1 MENKIKHVGIVES
14 IKDDCVKVRIIQSS
28 ACSACK
34 AAKQCHASESKEK
47 IVDVFTENSNEF
59 IKGQNVIVMASYNVG
74 LYAVTLGMVFPMVL
88 MILVLLSMTL
98 FGYSEMTAA
107 IVSLSSLIPYYV
119 LLYLFRCQINR
130 RVTFSIESVK

>member
-28 ACSACK
+28 ACSVCK

-74 LYAVTLGMVFPMVL
+74 LYAVTLGMVIPMVL

-98 FGYSEMTAA
+98 FGYSEMTSAM
-107 IVSLSSLIPYYV
+107 VSLSSLIPYYV

-130 RVTFSIESVK
+130 RVTFSIKSVK